1 MTQATLSGPIQWTP
15 SPTSDLCPQLILSVS
30 FHLSIQ
36 LSKPWD
42 PPKTPR
48 VVLGPNLTVR
58 FRSRD
63 LQALTS
69 AGPAARGGVGD
80 PRCS

>member
-1 MTQATLSGPIQWTP
+1 MTQATLSGHIQWTP

-42 PPKTPR
+42 PPKNPQ
-48 VVLGPNLTVR
+48 
-58 FRSRD
+58 D
-63 LQALTS
+63 
-69 AGPAARGGVGD
+69 GVG
-80 PRCS
+80 PQPHSQVQK